1 MTLSKNN
8 VSKLSD
14 VVSLINTNIRSKILE
29 KVDWHKNSIPSH
41 TPPAEGESEL
51 GGTFGNS
58 SYSGTDY
65 AKFFDTVSSIKPINF
80 DTIENTIN
88 SSVSINSQT
97 GAATGI
103 AHFGQIYSGIREMFI
118 YWSKVRTCNARF
130 VKGQYSGKE
139 NPTYDEKY
147 KVTTK
152 SGVAILASKHNGI
165 INAISNKQSL
175 LNTLMKAAD
184 LKTFVNSLYNIWDQ
198 LKDTYSVEWEHIVCH
213 SNCHNNCHKSG
224 GRR

>member
-1 MTLSKNN
+1 M
-8 VSKLSD
+8 
-14 VVSLINTNIRSKILE
+14 
-29 KVDWHKNSIPSH
+29 
-41 TPPAEGESEL
+41 
-51 GGTFGNS
+51 
-58 SYSGTDY
+58 
-65 AKFFDTVSSIKPINF
+65 
-80 DTIENTIN
+80 
-88 SSVSINSQT
+88 Q
-97 GAATGI
+97 
-103 AHFGQIYSGIREMFI
+103 
-118 YWSKVRTCNARF
+118 
-130 VKGQYSGKE
+130 GQYSGKE